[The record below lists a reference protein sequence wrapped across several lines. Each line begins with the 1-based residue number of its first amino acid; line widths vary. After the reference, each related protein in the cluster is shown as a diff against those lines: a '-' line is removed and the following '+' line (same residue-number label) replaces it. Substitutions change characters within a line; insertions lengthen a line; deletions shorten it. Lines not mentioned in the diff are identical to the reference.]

1 MTGTFAGTF
10 YNNHINTRD
19 EIDAYVVKGNLH
31 LVIFRAGEELRMNI
45 LKGDTIVDPITD
57 EEVKIICV
65 STNGFYV
72 ETQTSKG
79 IKRVLLPF
87 KDTLLFNI

>member
-10 YNNHINTRD
+10 YKNHINTRD
-19 EIDAYVVKGNLH
+19 EIDAYVIKGNLH
-31 LVIFRAGEELRMNI
+31 LVIFRASEEIRKI
-45 LKGDTIVDPITD
+45 IYKGDMIVDPITD
-57 EEVKIICV
+57 EEVKLICV

-79 IKRVLLPF
+79 VKRVLLPF
-87 KDTLLFNI
+87 EEALLFNI